1 MIHLQKSCLPKKN
14 LSPIL
19 IFSST
24 ILSSPLLVLYPPL
37 SLYHFS
43 PARAAGT
50 KAPSPGDGGVGRWWR
65 GGAAAVEV
73 RPKGKRWRRGGEA
86 ATWAEGRSAPLPL
99 LSLSPTL
106 PLPLATMTMTPPL
119 GSRTDCNDDDAAA
132 WICSPLS
139 PPPQLSLPLPPAVT
153 TTTTAR
159 RLPQRRQ
166 RRCLGPTTNC
176 DNDTVVAWI

>member
-1 MIHLQKSCLPKKN
+1 M
-14 LSPIL
+14 
-19 IFSST
+19 
-24 ILSSPLLVLYPPL
+24 
-37 SLYHFS
+37 
-43 PARAAGT
+43 
-50 KAPSPGDGGVGRWWR
+50 
-65 GGAAAVEV
+65 EV

-153 TTTTAR
+153 TTTTATPTTPMLGTHHQLRQRHCR
-159 RLPQRRQ
+159 RLDLVRLDPSEGESGGAADG
-166 RRCLGPTTNC
+166 LGGGAGFFLLVKNIFAG
-176 DNDTVVAWI
+176 NWIYLLRK